1 MGETAVCIKLSLCG
15 LGQDGLPS
23 VGFEQ
28 EIQSLAYPW
37 EYFGR
42 EVETLF

>member
-23 VGFEQ
+23 VAIGQ
-28 EIQSLAYPW
+28 KMNGLAY
-37 EYFGR
+37 
-42 EVETLF
+42 L

>member
-1 MGETAVCIKLSLCG
+1 MFVMSVHIKLSLCG

-28 EIQSLAYPW
+28 EIQSLAHPR
-37 EYFGR
+37 EYF
-42 EVETLF
+42 